1 MTSLNMFVF
10 LATTQE
16 SADYDKNVTEMSN
29 RIKFWM
35 ITTVVVVVIININA
49 QTGTC
54 FFCGFIVKVY

>member
-54 FFCGFIVKVY
+54 FFVVLL

>member
-35 ITTVVVVVIININA
+35 ITTVVVVIININA